1 MNRSRLAILAG
12 AVVLLGVLAGG
23 FLWFNAGKEETDDAQ
38 IDAHVTPIAA
48 RVGGTVLRTLV
59 VENQTV
65 EAGAVLVEI
74 DSRDYAVAVE
84 RAKAELADA
93 EAAAAMARANL
104 PITRATASG
113 GAASAREAV
122 TGAQAGIEEA
132 RKGVEAA
139 TARVNA
145 ARARTVESDV
155 IVRRAAKDV
164 ERLRGL
170 LAKDEIAQ
178 QQFDAAM
185 AAADAA
191 RASRDAVQA
200 QVVEAEA
207 GVRAAESRL
216 AQAQSGE
223 QQARAGVTSADTVPQ
238 QIAAAQARTLSADA
252 RVQQAKA
259 ALQQAELNLQYTR
272 LTAPVAGIVSRKSVE
287 PGQVVPAGQPL
298 LAIVALDS
306 VWVTANFKETQVE
319 AMRPGQKV
327 SLDVDAYR
335 GHEFTG
341 HVDSVSP
348 ATGARFS
355 LLPANN
361 ATGNFVKVVQRVP
374 VKILVDSGQDAT
386 HVLRPGM
393 SVVPTVHTGE

>member
-1 MNRSRLAILAG
+1 MIRSRTGILIGVVALAG
-12 AVVLLGVLAGG
+12 LIAGG
-23 FLWFNAGKEETDDAQ
+23 FAWYSAGKEATDDAQ
-38 IDAHVTPIAA
+38 IDAHVTPVAA
-48 RVGGTVLRTLV
+48 RVGGTVLKTHV
-59 VENQTV
+59 VENQPV
-65 EAGAVLVEI
+65 AAGALLVEI
-74 DSRDYAVAVE
+74 DPRDYAVAVE
-84 RAKAELADA
+84 RARAELADA
-93 EAAAAMARANL
+93 EAALAMARANL
-104 PITRATASG
+104 PITQATASG

-122 TGAQAGIEEA
+122 TRAQAGVDEA

-139 TARVNA
+139 TARANA
-145 ARARTVESDV
+145 ARARVTESDV
-155 IVRRAAKDV
+155 VARRAARDV

-178 QQFDAAM
+178 QQFDAAV
-185 AAADAA
+185 AASDATK
-191 RASRDAVQA
+191 ASREALQA
-200 QVVEAEA
+200 QVLEAEA
-207 GVRAAESRL
+207 GVRSAESRL
-216 AQAQSGE
+216 TQAQAAE

-252 RVQQAKA
+252 RVQQARA

-272 LTAPVAGIVSRKSVE
+272 ITAPAQGIVSRKAVE
-287 PGQVVPAGQPL
+287 PGQVVPMGQPL
-298 LAIVALDS
+298 MAIVALDA

-319 AMRPGQKV
+319 SMRPGQRV
-327 SLDVDAYR
+327 DLDVDAYR
-335 GHEFTG
+335 GHPFTG

-374 VKILVDSGQDAT
+374 VKILVDSGQDET

-393 SVVPTVHTGE
+393 SVVPTVHVN